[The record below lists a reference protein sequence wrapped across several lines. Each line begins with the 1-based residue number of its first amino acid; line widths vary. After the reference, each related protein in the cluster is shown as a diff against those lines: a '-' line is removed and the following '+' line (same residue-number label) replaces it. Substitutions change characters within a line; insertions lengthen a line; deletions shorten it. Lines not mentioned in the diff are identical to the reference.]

1 MCFWVALSARPE
13 SDNQEPVMRI
23 HVNDAVVGDLLR
35 GGCVPA
41 RVDDETVDV
50 IHPDATDARE
60 ARTELGFFLRA
71 WQSRHPEVV
80 LTISY

>member
-1 MCFWVALSARPE
+1 
-13 SDNQEPVMRI
+13 
-23 HVNDAVVGDLLR
+23 
-35 GGCVPA
+35 VPA

-71 WQSRHPEVV
+71 WQSRHPEVD

>member
-1 MCFWVALSARPE
+1 MRVHVSDSACLDAL
-13 SDNQEPVMRI
+13 
-23 HVNDAVVGDLLR
+23 VGDLLR

-41 RVDDETVDV
+41 RVDEETVDV
-50 IHPDATDARE
+50 IHPDAADATE

-71 WQSRHPEVV
+71 WQSRHPQVV

>member
-1 MCFWVALSARPE
+1 MRVHVSDSAGLDAL
-13 SDNQEPVMRI
+13 
-23 HVNDAVVGDLLR
+23 VGDLRR

-41 RVDDETVDV
+41 RVDEETVDV
-50 IHPDATDARE
+50 IHPDAADATE

-80 LTISY
+80 LTIAS

>member
-1 MCFWVALSARPE
+1 
-13 SDNQEPVMRI
+13 MRV
-23 HVNDAVVGDLLR
+23 HVNDAACVDALVGDLLR

-41 RVDDETVDV
+41 RVDEETVDV
-50 IHPDATDARE
+50 IHPDAEDATE

-80 LTISY
+80 VTIAA

>member
-1 MCFWVALSARPE
+1 MRVHVSDAASLDAL
-13 SDNQEPVMRI
+13 
-23 HVNDAVVGDLLR
+23 VGDLLR

-41 RVDDETVDV
+41 RVDEETVELV
-50 IHPDATDARE
+50 HPEAGDAKE

-80 LTISY
+80 LTIV